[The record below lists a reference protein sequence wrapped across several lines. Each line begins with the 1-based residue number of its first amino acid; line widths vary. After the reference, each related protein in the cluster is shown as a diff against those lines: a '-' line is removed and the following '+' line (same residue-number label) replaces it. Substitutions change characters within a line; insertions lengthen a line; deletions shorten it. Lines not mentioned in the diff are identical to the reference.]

1 MLDPIVRAAAH
12 PSRAILD
19 APARRYRLSET
30 GNVTANGSSSIRRA
44 KCDIAEVKHA
54 IQLAVRDMTIRM
66 GAIAVALL
74 AALATSNSSPDRPAK
89 TVARTRGERCYMSLS
104 VRTAQSV
111 KTALHRRQTAYG
123 KTRTKARHVLTI
135 ASACPTCTPVSQPVP
150 AVRPTV
156 ALRFFATSPLASAKG

>member
-1 MLDPIVRAAAH
+1 CVPPFPPGGPPAGAAPAASSRNMSPEIGDTDMLDPIVRAAAH

-66 GAIAVALL
+66 GAIGV
-74 AALATSNSSPDRPAK
+74 
-89 TVARTRGERCYMSLS
+89 
-104 VRTAQSV
+104 
-111 KTALHRRQTAYG
+111 
-123 KTRTKARHVLTI
+123 
-135 ASACPTCTPVSQPVP
+135 
-150 AVRPTV
+150 
-156 ALRFFATSPLASAKG
+156 

>member
-74 AALATSNSSPDRPAK
+74 AALATRPAK
-89 TVARTRGERCYMSLS
+89 TAARTTM
-104 VRTAQSV
+104 
-111 KTALHRRQTAYG
+111 
-123 KTRTKARHVLTI
+123 KAAI
-135 ASACPTCTPVSQPVP
+135 
-150 AVRPTV
+150 
-156 ALRFFATSPLASAKG
+156 

>member
-1 MLDPIVRAAAH
+1 MAYVVNPLSPDGSSARAAPAASSRNMSPEIGDTDMRDPIVRAAAH

-54 IQLAVRDMTIRM
+54 IRLAVLDMTIRM

-74 AALATSNSSPDRPAK
+74 AALATQILR
-89 TVARTRGERCYMSLS
+89 
-104 VRTAQSV
+104 
-111 KTALHRRQTAYG
+111 
-123 KTRTKARHVLTI
+123 LTDPRKLPL
-135 ASACPTCTPVSQPVP
+135 AP
-150 AVRPTV
+150 AVK
-156 ALRFFATSPLASAKG
+156 AAI

>member
-1 MLDPIVRAAAH
+1 MSPEIGDTDMLDPIVRAAAH

-54 IQLAVRDMTIRM
+54 IQFGGAGHDDPQ

-74 AALATSNSSPDRPAK
+74 AALATIK
-89 TVARTRGERCYMSLS
+89 
-104 VRTAQSV
+104 
-111 KTALHRRQTAYG
+111 
-123 KTRTKARHVLTI
+123 
-135 ASACPTCTPVSQPVP
+135 
-150 AVRPTV
+150 
-156 ALRFFATSPLASAKG
+156 FFA

>member
-1 MLDPIVRAAAH
+1 MSPEIGDTDMLDPIVRAAAH

-66 GAIAVALL
+66 GAIAAALL
-74 AALATSNSSPDRPAK
+74 APLWRRSNYSPDRPAK
-89 TVARTRGERCYMSLS
+89 TA
-104 VRTAQSV
+104 
-111 KTALHRRQTAYG
+111 
-123 KTRTKARHVLTI
+123 
-135 ASACPTCTPVSQPVP
+135 
-150 AVRPTV
+150 
-156 ALRFFATSPLASAKG
+156 

>member
-54 IQLAVRDMTIRM
+54 IQLARDMTIRM

-74 AALATSNSSPDRPAK
+74 AALATIK
-89 TVARTRGERCYMSLS
+89 
-104 VRTAQSV
+104 
-111 KTALHRRQTAYG
+111 
-123 KTRTKARHVLTI
+123 
-135 ASACPTCTPVSQPVP
+135 
-150 AVRPTV
+150 
-156 ALRFFATSPLASAKG
+156 FFA

>member
-1 MLDPIVRAAAH
+1 MTISGAKVSAAH

-74 AALATSNSSPDRPAK
+74 AAL
-89 TVARTRGERCYMSLS
+89 V
-104 VRTAQSV
+104 
-111 KTALHRRQTAYG
+111 
-123 KTRTKARHVLTI
+123 TI
-135 ASACPTCTPVSQPVP
+135 K
-150 AVRPTV
+150 
-156 ALRFFATSPLASAKG
+156 FFAW

>member
-30 GNVTANGSSSIRRA
+30 GNVTANGSASIRRA

-74 AALATSNSSPDRPAK
+74 AALATIK
-89 TVARTRGERCYMSLS
+89 
-104 VRTAQSV
+104 
-111 KTALHRRQTAYG
+111 
-123 KTRTKARHVLTI
+123 
-135 ASACPTCTPVSQPVP
+135 
-150 AVRPTV
+150 
-156 ALRFFATSPLASAKG
+156 FFA

>member
-1 MLDPIVRAAAH
+1 MLDPIVRAAAP

-66 GAIAVALL
+66 GPNRRRAARRSGDDQILRLIDPRKLPLAPTVEAAIL
-74 AALATSNSSPDRPAK
+74 
-89 TVARTRGERCYMSLS
+89 SLS
-104 VRTAQSV
+104 V
-111 KTALHRRQTAYG
+111 
-123 KTRTKARHVLTI
+123 
-135 ASACPTCTPVSQPVP
+135 
-150 AVRPTV
+150 
-156 ALRFFATSPLASAKG
+156 